1 MGIFDSAKDKLNE
14 AARNENTTDQ
24 GLDKAAEA
32 AKGRFQGHDEH
43 IDKAREMADGRLGD
57 EGHQA

>member
-14 AARNENTTDQ
+14 ATRNEGHTDSA
-24 GLDKAAEA
+24 LDKASEM
-32 AKGRFQGHDEH
+32 AKGRVEGHDDK